1 MLKNTIIYIGDFM
14 FPHGNA
20 GAQLVFANGK
30 IFKALGY
37 NVIFIGNSKSLDI
50 NTNLIDTEKEIY
62 GFKNYTVPFRKQISD
77 IKNIKRINS
86 QIIELFDSYK
96 DDVEAV
102 VCYGTPTLAITIL
115 SIRNWCKRNK
125 VLFIGNIVDL
135 SALSHG
141 SIPNRILKWS
151 DKTLLRTIFKYGSD
165 GLIAVSSFI
174 KQYFEYGDK
183 PIIVLPPLV
192 DSERLPQCTS
202 ETNNRISIV
211 YAGVPFPV
219 DGRKVDE
226 SSYKD
231 RLDITIDL
239 LGEVYQSNKN
249 FTFDIYGITKN
260 EYLGVIRRHK
270 QLLGDLSK
278 TIFFHGNTENEEVLK
293 VVANAGFTIN
303 LRDVN
308 RMTTAGF
315 STKFVES
322 ISCGTPTI
330 TTNTSDLSMY
340 LIEGKNGFFINIDD
354 KEAAVNKLLDILR
367 LKPDIIQ
374 EMKKNCYNSKLFDY
388 REHVAEMK
396 KFLDSFTR

>member
-1 MLKNTIIYIGDFM
+1 MKNTIIYIGDFM

-37 NVIFIGNSKSLDI
+37 NVVFIGNSKSLDI
-50 NTNLIDTEKEIY
+50 NTNLIDTEKEIS
-62 GFKNYTVPFRKQISD
+62 GFKNFTIPFRKQISD
-77 IKNIKRINS
+77 IRNIKRINS
-86 QIIELFDSYK
+86 QIIELFDLYK
-96 DDVEAV
+96 GDVEAV

-125 VLFIGNIVDL
+125 VSFIGNIVDL

-151 DKTLLRTIFKYGSD
+151 DKTLLCSIFKYGSD
-165 GLIAVSSFI
+165 GIIAVSSFI
-174 KQYFEYGDK
+174 KQYFEYGDN

-202 ETNNRISIV
+202 KANNRISIV
-211 YAGVPFPV
+211 YAGIPFPV

-249 FTFDIYGITKN
+249 FTFDIYGITEN
-260 EYLGVIRRHK
+260 EYLGIIQRHK
-270 QLLGDLSK
+270 QLLIDLSN
-278 TIFFHGNTENEEVLK
+278 TIFFHGNTENEKVLQ
-293 VVANAGFTIN
+293 VVSNADFTIN

-330 TTNTSDLSMY
+330 TTNTSDLSKY

-354 KEAAVNKLLDILR
+354 KEDAVNKLIYILN
-367 LKPDIIQ
+367 LNPETVQ
-374 EMKKNCYNSKLFDY
+374 EMKKQCYDSKLFDY
-388 REHVAEMK
+388 REYVDEMK
-396 KFLDSFTR
+396 VFLDSFTF